1 MAAPTEGVLMV
12 EGATAVGRT
21 PAGTAGVMAKGQAT
35 EEAIR
40 KEAMEVVCLAILTHL
55 KALKCV
61 VDAR

>member
-35 EEAIR
+35 EEAIL
-40 KEAMEVVCLAILTHL
+40 KEAMAEAYLAIHIHL
-55 KALKCV
+55 KVHKCV
-61 VDAR
+61 VVEK